1 MSTEFV
7 ATEDKTY
14 VLRRNHAPL
23 SFMLASRNS
32 RRKPLLYFD
41 GKTNRAL
48 RYARNQRSPFEDEQ
62 DGNAILEP
70 IIFEDGFL
78 FVPKTNPVLQH
89 FMSIHPGHGSIFVE
103 LNPEKDAMDEV
114 EKLNAEVE
122 ALVKAREL
130 DIDMLETVARVMLG
144 AKVDKMTSA
153 ELKRDVLVYAKKNPI
168 GFLEMLADP
177 MLKLQSTVA
186 KFFDEG
192 LLRTRNN
199 ARDIYFNLPGNK
211 SKMLTVP
218 YGENPTFI
226 VTSYLQSDEG
236 IETYK
241 LLERNL
247 PGE

>member
-1 MSTEFV
+1 
-7 ATEDKTY
+7 
-14 VLRRNHAPL
+14 
-23 SFMLASRNS
+23 
-32 RRKPLLYFD
+32 LLYFD

-78 FVPKTNPVLQH
+78 FVSKTNPVLQH
-89 FMSIHPGHGSIFVE
+89 FLSVHPGNGTLYVE
-103 LNPEKDAMDEV
+103 VNKEKDAMEEV
-114 EKLNAEVE
+114 ERLSAEVE
-122 ALVKAREL
+122 ALIKAREL

-144 AKVDKMTSA
+144 ANVDKMTSA

-168 GFLEMLADP
+168 GFLDVLSDP

-199 ARDIYFNLPGNK
+199 GRDIYFNLTGNK

-236 IETYK
+236 IETFK
-241 LLERNL
+241 LLERHL
-247 PGE
+247 QEE

>member
-1 MSTEFV
+1 ME
-7 ATEDKTY
+7 
-14 VLRRNHAPL
+14 
-23 SFMLASRNS
+23 
-32 RRKPLLYFD
+32 
-41 GKTNRAL
+41 
-48 RYARNQRSPFEDEQ
+48 
-62 DGNAILEP
+62 
-70 IIFEDGFL
+70 
-78 FVPKTNPVLQH
+78 
-89 FMSIHPGHGSIFVE
+89 
-103 LNPEKDAMDEV
+103 EV

>member
-1 MSTEFV
+1 MTTDFV

-14 VLRRNHAPL
+14 VLRRAQAPL

-32 RRKPLLYFD
+32 RRKPLLHFD

-89 FMSIHPGHGSIFVE
+89 FLSIHPGNGSLYVE
-103 LNPEKDAMDEV
+103 VNKEKDAMEEV
-114 EKLNAEVE
+114 ERLSAEVE
-122 ALVKAREL
+122 ALIKAREL

-153 ELKRDVLVYAKKNPI
+153 ELKRDVLVYAKRNPM
-168 GFLEMLADP
+168 GFLDMLSDP
-177 MLKLQSTVA
+177 ALSFQASVS
-186 KFFDEG
+186 KFFDLG

-199 ARDIYFNLPGNK
+199 GRDIYFNLPGNK

-226 VTSYLQSDEG
+226 VSSYLQSDEG
-236 IETYK
+236 LETYK
-241 LLERNL
+241 LLERSL
-247 PGE
+247 QEE

>member
-1 MSTEFV
+1 MTTEFV

-14 VLRRNHAPL
+14 VLRRPHAPL

-89 FMSIHPGHGSIFVE
+89 FLTIHPGNGSLYVE
-103 LNPEKDAMDEV
+103 VNKEKDAMEEV
-114 EKLNAEVE
+114 ERLSAEVE

-130 DIDMLETVARVMLG
+130 DIDMMESIARVMLG

-153 ELKRDVLVYAKKNPI
+153 ELKRDVLVFAKRDPL
-168 GFLEMLADP
+168 GFLDMLSDP
-177 MLKLQSTVA
+177 MLEFQATVA
-186 KFFDEG
+186 KFFDAG
-192 LLRTRNN
+192 LLRMRNN
-199 ARDIYFNLPGNK
+199 GRDVYFNLAGNK
-211 SKMLTVP
+211 SKMLTIP

-226 VTSYLQSDEG
+226 VSSYLQSDEG
-236 IETYK
+236 LETYK
-241 LLERNL
+241 LLQRNL
-247 PGE
+247 QEE

>member
-1 MSTEFV
+1 
-7 ATEDKTY
+7 
-14 VLRRNHAPL
+14 
-23 SFMLASRNS
+23 
-32 RRKPLLYFD
+32 
-41 GKTNRAL
+41 
-48 RYARNQRSPFEDEQ
+48 
-62 DGNAILEP
+62 
-70 IIFEDGFL
+70 
-78 FVPKTNPVLQH
+78 
-89 FMSIHPGHGSIFVE
+89 
-103 LNPEKDAMDEV
+103 
-114 EKLNAEVE
+114 
-122 ALVKAREL
+122 
-130 DIDMLETVARVMLG
+130 
-144 AKVDKMTSA
+144 
-153 ELKRDVLVYAKKNPI
+153 VYAKKNPI